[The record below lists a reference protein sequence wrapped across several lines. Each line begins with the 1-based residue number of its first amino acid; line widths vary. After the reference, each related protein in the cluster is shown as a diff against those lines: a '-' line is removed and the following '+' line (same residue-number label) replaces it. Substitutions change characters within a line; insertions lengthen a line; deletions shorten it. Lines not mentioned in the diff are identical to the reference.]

1 MTINILMIGDVV
13 GSAGC
18 KALRQCLPR
27 LKREYSADLVIVNG
41 ENSADGNGVLPSS
54 AGHIFDSGADVIT
67 GGNHSFRRRECYEL
81 LDTAPFLLRPA
92 NYPDTAPGKGM
103 CIVDRGSY
111 KAAVISLSGVVYLEP
126 LRCPFETA
134 DRLVD
139 EAKQAGAHFIIVD
152 FHAEATGE
160 KKALGYYLDGRI
172 TALVGTHTHVPTADA
187 QILPEGAGYL
197 TDVGMAGPSQSV
209 LGVKPESSIAR
220 LKGKIP
226 LRFENAAGPCL
237 VNGVLITAD
246 RDTGKALSIKTVVEY
261 IQTA

>member
-1 MTINILMIGDVV
+1 MHLHILMIGDVV

-18 KALRQCLPR
+18 KALRECLPR
-27 LKREYSADLVIVNG
+27 LKRELQADLVIVNG

-54 AGHIFDSGADVIT
+54 ASHIFDSGADVIT

-81 LDTAPFLLRPA
+81 LDSSPYLLRPA
-92 NYPDTAPGKGM
+92 NYPDSAPGKGM
-103 CIVDRGSY
+103 CIVDRGAWR
-111 KAAVISLSGVVYLEP
+111 AAVISLSGLVYLEA
-126 LRCPFETA
+126 LACPFETA
-134 DRLVD
+134 DRLV
-139 EAKQAGAHFIIVD
+139 EQAKQEGARLIFVD

-172 TALVGTHTHVPTADA
+172 TALAGTHTHVPTADA
-187 QILPEGAGYL
+187 QILPGGTGYI
-197 TDVGMAGPSQSV
+197 TDLGMAGPSQSV

-226 LRFENAAGPCL
+226 LRFENASGPCQIQ
-237 VNGVLITAD
+237 GVLLTVD
-246 RDTGKALSIKTVVEY
+246 RASGKTVSIKPVVEN